1 MKFIRWSFVIP
12 TVIIIAAII
21 VFNIMFFDVIL
32 KKAFISTGEM
42 IFGAKV
48 EIGSVKTKFS
58 KMSIAINDLNCANRN
73 YYFKNLIDI
82 DYIKFDVR
90 FSPLLRKKFIIDE
103 MTVSGLKWQTERKT
117 SGQLPPRKEKKFEK
131 KKKDGMFSKMFE
143 AAKAK
148 TVSEFNQLPSVTAY
162 KEIEDLINNFDVNK
176 LIDKAQLESVKQI
189 EQKTKDLQTKY
200 ENYQKKIESYDV
212 NKKAEEIKTQV
223 DEISKTKVSG
233 IADVAKAAKNVEK
246 LKGYKKEI
254 DTMLDDLN
262 NIKKDVSE
270 NINFAKEAKS
280 AINKDI
286 ENISSKLSIPSLNL
300 KNISKILFGN
310 QWVSRVETV
319 MYYMALIKQYMP
331 EKKEEVQE
339 RQRARG
345 RDILFKLKQYPT
357 LLISLINISGSTNE
371 KLDFAGVIKNIC
383 SSPSMIANPLTVEIK
398 GDNKIQSVFVS
409 ALFDHRTENSK
420 DTFAV
425 QVSGLPAKMLNVP
438 QNEYLPLVDT
448 GKMKVNADFALL
460 NNSFDCKAN
469 INLTEIQKKNLNDID
484 GNLKY
489 LAEITNSITN
499 FSVTASAKYQT
510 NNSEN
515 DMDFNITSDI
525 DTKIL
530 AAISKMFSSK
540 VNAAKEKISKELN
553 KIVAEQTKNIQNE
566 IDKQKENLLGQISS
580 KTNVLND
587 VEKSINEAISKNS
600 KKSLF

>member
-58 KMSIAINDLNCANRN
+58 KMSIAINDLKCANRN
-73 YYFKNLIDI
+73 DYFKNLIDI